1 MNPPQTQTVAG
12 RVGRSRLRGYTGLK
26 QTIVLICGSLYGT
39 GDTMT
44 VRTRKQ
50 IKAQKYALKS
60 RANAKAKAE
69 AWRKPKKTIQVSL
82 AFFDEDLGYQPED
95 TK

>member
-1 MNPPQTQTVAG
+1 
-12 RVGRSRLRGYTGLK
+12 
-26 QTIVLICGSLYGT
+26 
-39 GDTMT
+39 MT